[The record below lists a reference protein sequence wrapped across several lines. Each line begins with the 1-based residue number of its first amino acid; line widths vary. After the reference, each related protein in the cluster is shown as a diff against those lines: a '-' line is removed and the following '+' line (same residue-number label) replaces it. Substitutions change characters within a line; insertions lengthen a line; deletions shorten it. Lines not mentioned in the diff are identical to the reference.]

1 MVSLT
6 HLLSSFILTI
16 GDDWLVKYSLLQSE
30 PRLKAARSIKWT
42 SVVSHQLLHLLL
54 ICTNQ
59 CSSLVLIWCLLLW
72 YLRTKIIENR
82 YLFLPENRILY
93 CCRSRRILLIHRV
106 HQSMFHTMQAMCSL
120 YASYSTQAEIAA
132 ADPSV
137 WGWGKGRIKKEKQC
151 FFSLVFGGGREV
163 EEKKKKQN
171 KKQVIHSQSFAFYY
185 KFASRSKYNLEK
197 WSLLLY

>member
-1 MVSLT
+1 MQSGIVGFMLTCSIVMVSLT

-120 YASYSTQAEIAA
+120 YASYSTQAH
-132 ADPSV
+132 
-137 WGWGKGRIKKEKQC
+137 KLR
-151 FFSLVFGGGREV
+151 
-163 EEKKKKQN
+163 
-171 KKQVIHSQSFAFYY
+171 
-185 KFASRSKYNLEK
+185 
-197 WSLLLY
+197 

>member
-1 MVSLT
+1 MQSGVVGFMLTCSTDQVSLT
-6 HLLSSFILTI
+6 LLLSSFILTI
-16 GDDWLVKYSLLQSE
+16 GDDWLVKYGLLPSE

-93 CCRSRRILLIHRV
+93 CCSSRRILLIHRA
-106 HQSMFHTMQAMCSL
+106 QSVFHTMQAMCIL
-120 YASYSTQAEIAA
+120 YTSCSTRAA

-137 WGWGKGRIKKEKQC
+137 WRWGWGKGKWKREKQRFG
-151 FFSLVFGGGREV
+151 FFP
-163 EEKKKKQN
+163 
-171 KKQVIHSQSFAFYY
+171 
-185 KFASRSKYNLEK
+185 
-197 WSLLLY
+197 